1 MKKIR
6 AIILSMLMVVM
17 CLFALAGCN
26 TGKYKFESITVTT
39 MGANLTVEVGESLPG
54 IGELTEDFM
63 VIELKGGKKAIVTSS
78 IGGETNT
85 QEGTWKK
92 GEEKGTIVITID
104 DEEMTFTK
112 DGKTLTA
119 EIEGMGKV
127 TLSK

>member
-1 MKKIR
+1 M
-6 AIILSMLMVVM
+6 
-17 CLFALAGCN
+17 G
-26 TGKYKFESITVTT
+26 ITVTT
-39 MGANLTVEVGESLPG
+39 MGANLTIEVGESLPG
-54 IGELTEDFM
+54 VGELTEDFM
-63 VIELKGGKKAIVTSS
+63 VVELKGGKKAVVTSS